1 MLTRDNINAY
11 KQNRKRG
18 QNEPVQLPD
27 DLAEIV
33 TKRPHFKIAG
43 LCSPDIYKEM

>member
-11 KQNRKRG
+11 KPAYKQKRKTG

-33 TKRPHFKIAG
+33 TKRPHF
-43 LCSPDIYKEM
+43 